1 MSTALEQMHEIE
13 PHIRSGRAR
22 AGVLMLILSDAL
34 SVVAILAAGGYLSAL
49 NVSGQF
55 RAAGEHAPALLPGV
69 LLAIFMVLSGLA
81 YYWWQTRVLASA
93 DRKQGAIFILS
104 LICMVAA
111 LLSQIWIGVTLGFA
125 SPFHAYA
132 SLVLL
137 LTWYS
142 AFHFALTALIGVLLL
157 GRIVRGRLVERDYI
171 VEVVGY
177 WWYYTVIAGLLML
190 LFSMVIT

>member
-13 PHIRSGRAR
+13 PHIRIGRAR
-22 AGVLMLILSDAL
+22 AGVLMIILSDAL

-55 RAAGEHAPALLPGV
+55 KAAGEHAPALLPGV
-69 LLAIFMVLSGLA
+69 LLAVFILLSGLA
-81 YYWWQTRVLASA
+81 YYWWQRRVLASA
-93 DRKQGAIFILS
+93 ERSQRAFFILA
-104 LICMVAA
+104 LIFMVAA
-111 LLSQIWIGVTLGFA
+111 LLSQIWIGATLGFA

-142 AFHFALTALIGVLLL
+142 AFHLVLTTLIGLLLL
-157 GRIVRGRLVERDYI
+157 GRIVRGRLIERDYI

-190 LFSMVIT
+190 LFSMVIA